1 MKFRRS
7 WTSVIVMVRSYD
19 GSKCSKADLHIRCVS
34 LPQINGVQKKSHKD
48 GGLPTNR
55 KYERVDNSRTTLE
68 HVVSGCPSWYA

>member
-1 MKFRRS
+1 MKFHRS

-19 GSKCSKADLHIRCVS
+19 GSQCSKADFHIRCVT
-34 LPQINGVQKKSHKD
+34 LPQIIGVQKERHKD

-68 HVVSGCPSWYA
+68 HGASGCPSWYA